1 MLNLN
6 QYEKY
11 VIEGNRT
18 KDQADIINKM
28 HLLTGLCSETGE
40 VAAHIQKALRKTHN
54 LEVNKKEI
62 KLELGDC
69 LWYLTALINAFD
81 SSLEE
86 IMILNKEK
94 LNKRYKNV

>member
-1 MLNLN
+1 MLNLK
-6 QYEKY
+6 QYEQF

-18 KDQADIINKM
+18 KEQPEIINKM
-28 HLLTGLCSETGE
+28 HLLAGLCSETGE
-40 VAAHIQKALRKTHN
+40 IASHVQKALRKTHN
-54 LEVNKKEI
+54 LEINKKEI

-86 IMILNKEK
+86 IITLNKEK
-94 LNKRYKNV
+94 LDKRYKNV